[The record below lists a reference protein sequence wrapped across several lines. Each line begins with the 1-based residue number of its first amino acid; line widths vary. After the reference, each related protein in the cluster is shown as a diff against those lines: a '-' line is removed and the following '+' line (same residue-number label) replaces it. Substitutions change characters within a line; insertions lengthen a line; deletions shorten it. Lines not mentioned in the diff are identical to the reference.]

1 MAGEPRGKASSKLQ
15 LQLLNVGKALI
26 LINDS
31 MKCLRATLHKIT
43 EKSTA
48 VGPMSGCNWSL
59 NDSLGDTWLKAKF
72 VFNEDALKRH
82 MAELREHGGLL
93 QFTLTTLQVCA
104 YQVTRS
110 RSKS

>member
-1 MAGEPRGKASSKLQ
+1 
-15 LQLLNVGKALI
+15 
-26 LINDS
+26 
-31 MKCLRATLHKIT
+31 MKDLSTILHKIT

-59 NDSLGDTWLKAKF
+59 NGPLGDTGLKAKF
-72 VFNEDALKRH
+72 VFNEDALKGH

-93 QFTLTTLQVCA
+93 QFTFTTLQVCA